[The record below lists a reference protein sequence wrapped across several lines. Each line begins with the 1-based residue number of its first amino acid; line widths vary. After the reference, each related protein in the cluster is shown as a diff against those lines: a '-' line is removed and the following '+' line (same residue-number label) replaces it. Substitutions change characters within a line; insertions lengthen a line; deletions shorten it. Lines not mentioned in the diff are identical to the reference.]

1 MAEKVKI
8 VNDSMVCLAMHEL
21 LKKGYRILIYWLN
34 LVFENYTLSLK
45 NPWIVLEI
53 CLSKVLWT

>member
-21 LKKGYRILIYWLN
+21 LKKR
-34 LVFENYTLSLK
+34 VK
-45 NPWIVLEI
+45 NVDLLDKFSP
-53 CLSKVLWT
+53 